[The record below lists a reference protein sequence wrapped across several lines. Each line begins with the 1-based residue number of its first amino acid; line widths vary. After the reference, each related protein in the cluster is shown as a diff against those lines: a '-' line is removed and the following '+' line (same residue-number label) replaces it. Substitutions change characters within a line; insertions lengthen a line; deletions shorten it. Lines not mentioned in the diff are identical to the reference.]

1 MNRSKMSSPSTP
13 CPFIGQVS
21 VYCPPVQLYS
31 DGHGTGSV
39 VEGSRNDLVESGD
52 GGDTTTTIHL
62 SGGTRSRIL
71 REQAKR
77 VQEGPLIEL
86 GINAHCFESPYFL
99 RGPVPST
106 GVWGDIEV
114 QFRGSTSPT
123 PCPTGISRNSR
134 TLTLVFSYL
143 RTRLFIQQMLRT
155 YY

>member
-1 MNRSKMSSPSTP
+1 MITVGDKNYDVNLIKEMRSIVEIFMNRSKMSSPSTP

-71 REQAKR
+71 RE
-77 VQEGPLIEL
+77 
-86 GINAHCFESPYFL
+86 
-99 RGPVPST
+99 
-106 GVWGDIEV
+106 
-114 QFRGSTSPT
+114 
-123 PCPTGISRNSR
+123 
-134 TLTLVFSYL
+134 
-143 RTRLFIQQMLRT
+143 
-155 YY
+155 